1 MNTSA
6 SQTDNRK
13 RALYWARFILVAL
26 LLHLLV
32 FLGVRQGF
40 FEVFRTS
47 VEEPGGASSSRA
59 SFPEAMYAIT
69 IEIEDGEE
77 EPLTEPAEKT
87 TPDPPTTDPSDDNR
101 EGRGED
107 TREKIDLDA
116 LTGEATVIIPAD
128 GGRGGRDT
136 AVPPRPVEITWPD
149 TRGLGHCLGLEI
161 SIRIE
166 VDKEGEVLQV
176 KAVDDTH
183 PPDCT
188 KAALDAARQIRFRP
202 GLVEGRPA
210 RMWTQLRI
218 DFRRKS

>member
-1 MNTSA
+1 MNMSA
-6 SQTDNRK
+6 SQTGQRK
-13 RALYWARFILVAL
+13 RALYWAGFILVAL
-26 LLHLLV
+26 LIHLVL
-32 FLGVRQGF
+32 FIGVRQGF

-47 VEEPGGASSSRA
+47 VDELGGASSSRA

-69 IEIEDGEE
+69 IEIDDGEE
-77 EPLTEPAEKT
+77 EPLTEPTEKT
-87 TPDPPTTDPSDDNR
+87 TPDPPTDDPSDDTQQ
-101 EGRGED
+101 GRGED
-107 TREKIDLDA
+107 TLEKLDLDA
-116 LTGEATVIIPAD
+116 LTGDVSVRIPAD
-128 GGRGGRDT
+128 GGGGGRDT
-136 AVPPRPVEITWPD
+136 AVPPRPIEITWPE

-161 SIRIE
+161 EIRIE

-176 KAVDDTH
+176 KAADETH

-202 GLVEGRPA
+202 GLVKGRPA